1 MDCSTTRNRNK
12 HQGPLP
18 PGNCLSCE
26 KVLIVMLR
34 IHVFCCLLSLL
45 NSLNHKIIEK
55 IRLWRISKGLEEG
68 LASYLGEI
76 DQGFICLS
84 FEYLLG
90 QSFQKF
96 SGQIALVFN
105 QTPSFWTFFFF
116 FLISSVVISF
126 VTVCVHS
133 FLLYQEKVHFC
144 TPMRRLWHSFAYN
157 YLLLLLLLLAKGNNK
172 SLLAFRGPLC
182 CLSSSLNTQ
191 SPSSQGKCLSPHQPG
206 VHWLTCSSLLMS
218 CSCLAA
224 QNWTQ

>member
-116 FLISSVVISF
+116 FFNIFRCNFFCYSLCPLFFTLPGKSA
-126 VTVCVHS
+126 
-133 FLLYQEKVHFC
+133 FLYTHEKTMAFFC
-144 TPMRRLWHSFAYN
+144 L
-157 YLLLLLLLLAKGNNK
+157 
-172 SLLAFRGPLC
+172 
-182 CLSSSLNTQ
+182 
-191 SPSSQGKCLSPHQPG
+191 
-206 VHWLTCSSLLMS
+206 
-218 CSCLAA
+218 
-224 QNWTQ
+224 